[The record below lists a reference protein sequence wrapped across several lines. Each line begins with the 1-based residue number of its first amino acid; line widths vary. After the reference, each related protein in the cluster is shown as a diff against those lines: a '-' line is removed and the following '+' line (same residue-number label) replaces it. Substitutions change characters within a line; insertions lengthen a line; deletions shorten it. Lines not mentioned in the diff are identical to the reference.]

1 MHTLQRGFLQHTLM
15 WNYFAM
21 LSFVVKSNHH
31 ISQLPST
38 AVGLGQAT
46 GAHYP
51 VPTAQEPRR
60 PRAGHPA
67 WRPAARGH
75 AMDLG
80 AAVALST
87 HRTRSCS
94 RQKVS
99 FMGTLQI
106 GQEVLLSHD
115 KHQHILPVLQ
125 TAVCLPGELFPQ
137 TSYIHFS
144 FTLMRRLLSTHW
156 FSGCP
161 LTACQAS
168 LYTKYLEYANDQ
180 VKIEATCLDVTFYSH
195 LTPFLKRSQMLQNE
209 NCTFLVNTE
218 RMIYADRHSLAI
230 CHR

>member
-1 MHTLQRGFLQHTLM
+1 MLWASVLLWHWALTGQCHAPDRRFSSWAYYIWDRRGGFL
-15 WNYFAM
+15 
-21 LSFVVKSNHH
+21 
-31 ISQLPST
+31 
-38 AVGLGQAT
+38 
-46 GAHYP
+46 
-51 VPTAQEPRR
+51 
-60 PRAGHPA
+60 
-67 WRPAARGH
+67 
-75 AMDLG
+75 
-80 AAVALST
+80 
-87 HRTRSCS
+87 
-94 RQKVS
+94 
-99 FMGTLQI
+99 
-106 GQEVLLSHD
+106 SHN

-125 TAVCLPGELFPQ
+125 TAVCLPGEPFPQ